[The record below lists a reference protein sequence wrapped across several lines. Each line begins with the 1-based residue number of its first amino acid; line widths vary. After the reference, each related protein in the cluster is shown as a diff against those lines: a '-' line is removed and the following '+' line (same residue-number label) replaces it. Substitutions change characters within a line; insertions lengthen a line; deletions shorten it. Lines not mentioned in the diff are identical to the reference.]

1 MISFHQV
8 TIQCSHQVTLNLVQT
23 KKHKNAICPLQIHF
37 IDKPQNY
44 LLPSP
49 KNSRTKPRVSINATA
64 AVAADATC
72 PEEASYKKHEKLKVT
87 ALSKDENFIER
98 KNVGF

>member
-1 MISFHQV
+1 M
-8 TIQCSHQVTLNLVQT
+8 NLVQT
-23 KKHKNAICPLQIHF
+23 KKHKNDL